1 MPINIISVYWYTT
14 KKFTDSDCNFNFPDC
29 GDEKCRPA
37 VHCTSQFSKK
47 KGLNAT
53 MKGCKLDNGNHGVL
67 CKDVCKM
74 NGPKVAA
81 ELIHTAGFGSGG
93 LTLVKPFDTSRQVL
107 S

>member
-1 MPINIISVYWYTT
+1 
-14 KKFTDSDCNFNFPDC
+14 
-29 GDEKCRPA
+29 
-37 VHCTSQFSKK
+37 
-47 KGLNAT
+47 
-53 MKGCKLDNGNHGVL
+53 MKRCKLDKHEHGLL

-93 LTLVKPFDTSRQVL
+93 LTLVKPYDASRQVL

>member
-1 MPINIISVYWYTT
+1 MYTAILLRNSLIQT
-14 KKFTDSDCNFNFPDC
+14 VTSIFHSDC

>member
-1 MPINIISVYWYTT
+1 MYTAILLRNSLIQT
-14 KKFTDSDCNFNFPDC
+14 VTSIFHSDC

-37 VHCTSQFSKK
+37 VHCTSQFFKK
-47 KGLNAT
+47 KGLT
-53 MKGCKLDNGNHGVL
+53 TSMKRCKLDKREHGLL

-74 NGPKVAA
+74 NGPKVSA

-93 LTLVKPFDTSRQVL
+93 LTLVKPYDASRQVL